1 MNGFFKFLIIFKSV
15 EFYGCLGKTFRV
27 FLMFLER
34 FDACVGIEKMIF

>member
-1 MNGFFKFLIIFKSV
+1 MDFLSFWLFLSQLS
-15 EFYGCLGKTFRV
+15 FYGSLGKTFRV